1 MGRMMGRD
9 TCTATMPRISDEP
22 PRPAAASVSDPV
34 FINGRF
40 LTQPFS
46 GVQRFAMEMT
56 SALAW
61 AYAAAGQPAPVVLSP
76 PPGERAPRGN
86 PLATAGL
93 PLRFSIVGRRGGQT
107 WEQAELPAHARGG
120 CLLNLG
126 NTAPLRMRRQA
137 VIIHDAGVFRRPDAY
152 SWRFRAWYKFLHKR
166 LVRGSARIVTVSNFS
181 RDEIARY
188 LGARPTSIDVIA
200 EGADHMDRLTPDHG
214 ILQRHG
220 LRPRSYVLAV
230 GNLAGHKNLIGL
242 RDTAVE
248 VAARDCDLVIAGG
261 IDQSVF
267 ASQQGALPMPAKYIG
282 RVSDHG
288 LRALYESA
296 ACFVFPSF
304 YEGFG
309 LPAVEA
315 MICGCPVVAAD
326 IPALREL
333 CGEAALYCDP
343 FAPADIAAK
352 VVFLLDHPDAADHLR
367 SDGQER
373 VRDYT
378 WAAAAQRLKA
388 ILDRL

>member
-1 MGRMMGRD
+1 
-9 TCTATMPRISDEP
+9 MPRISDELT
-22 PRPAAASVSDPV
+22 RPAAAALSVPV

-46 GVQRFAMEMT
+46 GVQRFAMEVT

-76 PPGERAPRGN
+76 KMADRALRAH
-86 PLATAGL
+86 PLANAGL
-93 PLRFSIVGRRGGQT
+93 PLRFSAVGRRAGQT

-126 NTAPLRMRRQA
+126 NTAPLLMRRQA

-152 SWRFRAWYKFLHKR
+152 SWRFRTWYKFLHRR

-188 LGARPTSIDVIA
+188 LGARPASIDVIA
-200 EGADHMDRLTPDHG
+200 EGADHMERLTPDHG

-230 GNLAGHKNLIGL
+230 GNLAAHKNLIGL
-242 RDTAVE
+242 RDAAVA

-261 IDQSVF
+261 IDQTVF
-267 ASQQGALPMPAKYIG
+267 ASQRRALPMPAKYIG
-282 RVSDHG
+282 RVSDHE

-333 CGEAALYCDP
+333 CGDAALYCDP
-343 FAPADIAAK
+343 STPSDIAAK
-352 VVFLLDHPDAADHLR
+352 VAFLLDHREAADHLR
-367 SDGQER
+367 SDGQAR
-373 VRDYT
+373 VRGYT

-388 ILDRL
+388 ILDHL

>member
-1 MGRMMGRD
+1 
-9 TCTATMPRISDEP
+9 MPRISDEP
-22 PRPAAASVSDPV
+22 SPAGAVAASDPV

-46 GVQRFAMEMT
+46 GVQRFAVEIT
-56 SALAW
+56 SALGW

-76 PPGERAPRGN
+76 PSVERAPRGH
-86 PLATAGL
+86 PLVTAGL
-93 PLRFSIVGRRGGQT
+93 PLRFSTVGRRGGQA
-107 WEQAELPAHARGG
+107 WEQAELPAHARRGR
-120 CLLNLG
+120 LLNLG
-126 NTAPLRMRRQA
+126 NTAPLRVRRQA
-137 VIIHDAGVFRRPDAY
+137 VIIHDAGVFRRPEAY

-181 RDEIARY
+181 RDEIVRY
-188 LGARPTSIDVIA
+188 LGAHPASIDVIA
-200 EGADHMDRLTPDHG
+200 EGADHMERLTSDHG

-220 LRPRSYVLAV
+220 LRPRCYALAV
-230 GNLAGHKNLIGL
+230 GNLAAHKNLIGL
-242 RDTAVE
+242 RDTAE
-248 VAARDCDLVIAGG
+248 AVAARDCDLVIAGG

-267 ASQQGALPMPAKYIG
+267 ASQQRAVPMPAKYIG
-282 RVSDHG
+282 RVSDQE

-333 CGEAALYCDP
+333 CGDAALYCDP
-343 FAPADIAAK
+343 FAPSDIAEK
-352 VVFLLDHPDAADHLR
+352 VVFLLDHRDAADRLR
-367 SDGQER
+367 SDGQAR
-373 VRDYT
+373 VADYT
-378 WAAAAQRLKA
+378 WAAAAQSLKE